1 MYLQKSEKR
10 MDLFP
15 FKSWKISGI
24 GAGDND
30 DDDDGNNNNNN
41 NNNNNYNN
49 NYNNNKG
56 FITVYP

>member
-1 MYLQKSEKR
+1 MYLQKSEKL

-30 DDDDGNNNNNN
+30 DDDDDG

>member
-1 MYLQKSEKR
+1 

-15 FKSWKISGI
+15 FKSQKISGI

-41 NNNNNYNN
+41 NNYNN

-56 FITVYP
+56 FITVYPQNGSSPE